1 MCTQSDDYKW
11 FRENHDTLVNL
22 YKDKYIV
29 IKDKEVTDTADTM
42 EDGVSKALDKGL
54 EPGTFIVQLC
64 TDNEEACTQTFHSR
78 VAFIQ

>member
-1 MCTQSDDYKW
+1 MCTQPDDYKW

-29 IKDKEVTDTADTM
+29 IKDKEVTDMADTL
-42 EDGVSKALDKGL
+42 EDGVRKALDNGL

-64 TDNEEACTQTFHSR
+64 TDNEEAYTQTFHSR